1 MEQYLKESLI
11 EIAKTSLEGF
21 LLIKEKV
28 KYNDLSTLIVLE
40 DINIGISRI
49 KDILNSNNSNNSYN
63 NAILYCENILY
74 SINKINSNSANTL
87 QILKFELIPF
97 NKELIATLEFV
108 FNIFECPENWVNYQ
122 KTRDLSLE
130 QYLRNRNSNK
140 QYKYDVSIVLTAYN
154 KLEYTKLAVESIY
167 QYTDFNKFKIE
178 FLLINNGSDDG
189 TEEYFASLSNV
200 KVVNLKYNIPGN
212 DVAKHLT
219 EGKYV
224 VGFSN
229 DVLAS
234 KLWLEKL
241 VDCIESDPKIFWVVP
256 TCNSDAISNE
266 QGVNT
271 GYVNDKNN
279 LFEIT
284 TYANEYN
291 LENDKLWE
299 ERSILM
305 PFISIHRPELVR
317 ALGGIDKLYNKV
329 EFVDDDL
336 STSIRRV
343 GLKQI
348 LAKDTFMHHFG
359 SVTLRD
365 ARKNKSL
372 ENMRE
377 VYYKKWGVDA
387 WDSRGYVHNIETMI
401 DCPNIGKLSLLFIEP
416 KFGGN
421 TLMIKNHFKKQN
433 IKINDMTAIVCDERY
448 LPDAKYMYDQ
458 VIFSDNLN
466 KTIKMQKQKYNLITF
481 GVFIH
486 ELYVPDTI
494 KFLESLY
501 DILEEKGQVIF
512 VVNNYRNTKS
522 ILNLLQNNIDNLC
535 EYNNVKFTG
544 INFEALKKRLNNSE
558 KLQNYKVHSLVS
570 FNPCT
575 EALLS
580 IDDNYENLPDDNKKN
595 LITEFS
601 IECYIVAIYKKGL

>member
-1 MEQYLKESLI
+1 MGNES
-11 EIAKTSLEGF
+11 
-21 LLIKEKV
+21 
-28 KYNDLSTLIVLE
+28 
-40 DINIGISRI
+40 
-49 KDILNSNNSNNSYN
+49 
-63 NAILYCENILY
+63 
-74 SINKINSNSANTL
+74 
-87 QILKFELIPF
+87 
-97 NKELIATLEFV
+97 
-108 FNIFECPENWVNYQ
+108 
-122 KTRDLSLE
+122 
-130 QYLRNRNSNK
+130 
-140 QYKYDVSIVLTAYN
+140 YKHI
-154 KLEYTKLAVESIY
+154 I
-167 QYTDFNKFKIE
+167 
-178 FLLINNGSDDG
+178 
-189 TEEYFASLSNV
+189 
-200 KVVNLKYNIPGN
+200 
-212 DVAKHLT
+212 
-219 EGKYV
+219 EGKYF

-229 DVLAS
+229 DVVATPR
-234 KLWLEKL
+234 WLENLIK
-241 VDCIESDPKIFWVVP
+241 CIESDEKIFWVVP
-256 TCNSDAISNE
+256 TCNEDGISNA
-266 QGVNT
+266 QGVKIDYENSLNSI
-271 GYVNDKNN
+271 GKIYDFGDK
-279 LFEIT
+279 
-284 TYANEYN
+284 YN
-291 LENDKLWE
+291 FSNRLLWE
-299 ERSILM
+299 ERNILM
-305 PFISIHRPELVR
+305 PFIWLGRSKIFEYFDLV
-317 ALGGIDKLYNKV
+317 DKSYLQH

-336 STSIRRV
+336 STSLRRL

-359 SVTLRD
+359 SITLRD
-365 ARKNKSL
+365 ERKNGSL

-466 KTIKMQKQKYNLITF
+466 KTLKLQKQKYNLITF

-486 ELYVPDTI
+486 ELYVSDTI

-558 KLQNYKVHSLVS
+558 KLQNYKIHSLLS
-570 FNPCT
+570 FNPYT

-580 IDDNYENLPDDNKKN
+580 IDDNYENLPEDNKKN
-595 LITEFS
+595 LTTEFS
-601 IECYIVAIYKKGL
+601 IECYIVAIYKK

>member
-1 MEQYLKESLI
+1 MNNLIIEIMDTCDEAIKYIDSLI
-11 EIAKTSLEGF
+11 KKNNITEAIEILVTLRELIYKVLNHLKANNIITNYSEKYCNNIIYSIDKIILQSKNIKRYFYFEVSP
-21 LLIKEKV
+21 LIKELK
-28 KYNDLSTLIVLE
+28 K
-40 DINIGISRI
+40 
-49 KDILNSNNSNNSYN
+49 
-63 NAILYCENILY
+63 
-74 SINKINSNSANTL
+74 SIN
-87 QILKFELIPF
+87 FELNII
-97 NKELIATLEFV
+97 NNNELL
-108 FNIFECPENWVNYQ
+108 NIYSQ
-122 KTRDLSLE
+122 KREDGIKAYAISKD
-130 QYLRNRNSNK
+130 NREYI
-140 QYKYDVSIVLTAYN
+140 YKVSIIVTAYN
-154 KLEYTKLAVESIY
+154 KLEYTKKAIDSIY
-167 QYTDFNKFKIE
+167 KNTDFKNGEIE
-178 FLLINNGSDDG
+178 LITINNGSNDE
-189 TEEYFASLSNV
+189 TESYFESLPNT
-200 KVVNLKYNIPGN
+200 KKINLKYNILGN
-212 DVAKHLT
+212 ESYKHII
-219 EGKYV
+219 EGKYF

-229 DVLAS
+229 DVVATPR
-234 KLWLEKL
+234 WLENLIK
-241 VDCIESDPKIFWVVP
+241 CIESDEKIFWVVP
-256 TCNSDAISNE
+256 TCNEDGISNA
-266 QGVNT
+266 QGVKIDYENSLNSIEKIYEF
-271 GYVNDKNN
+271 GDK
-279 LFEIT
+279 
-284 TYANEYN
+284 YN
-291 LENDKLWE
+291 FSNRLLWE
-299 ERSILM
+299 ERNILM
-305 PFISIHRPELVR
+305 PFIWLGRSKIFEYFDLV
-317 ALGGIDKLYNKV
+317 DKSYLQH

-336 STSIRRV
+336 STSLRRL

-359 SVTLRD
+359 SITLRD
-365 ARKNKSL
+365 ERKNGSL

-387 WDSRGYVHNIETMI
+387 WDSRGYAHNIETMI

-466 KTIKMQKQKYNLITF
+466 KTLKLQKQKYNLITF

-486 ELYVPDTI
+486 ELYISDTI

-558 KLQNYKVHSLVS
+558 KLQNYKIHSLLS
-570 FNPCT
+570 FNPYT

-580 IDDNYENLPDDNKKN
+580 IDDNYENLPEDNKKN
-595 LITEFS
+595 LTTEFS
-601 IECYIVAIYKKGL
+601 IECYIVAIYKK

>member
-1 MEQYLKESLI
+1 MPSLY
-11 EIAKTSLEGF
+11 T
-21 LLIKEKV
+21 LL
-28 KYNDLSTLIVLE
+28 
-40 DINIGISRI
+40 
-49 KDILNSNNSNNSYN
+49 
-63 NAILYCENILY
+63 
-74 SINKINSNSANTL
+74 
-87 QILKFELIPF
+87 
-97 NKELIATLEFV
+97 LIAT
-108 FNIFECPENWVNYQ
+108 
-122 KTRDLSLE
+122 SL
-130 QYLRNRNSNK
+130 NSIGK
-140 QYKYDVSIVLTAYN
+140 IYDFG
-154 KLEYTKLAVESIY
+154 
-167 QYTDFNKFKIE
+167 D
-178 FLLINNGSDDG
+178 
-189 TEEYFASLSNV
+189 
-200 KVVNLKYNIPGN
+200 KYN
-212 DVAKHLT
+212 
-219 EGKYV
+219 
-224 VGFSN
+224 FSN
-229 DVLAS
+229 SL
-234 KLWLEKL
+234 
-241 VDCIESDPKIFWVVP
+241 
-256 TCNSDAISNE
+256 
-266 QGVNT
+266 
-271 GYVNDKNN
+271 
-279 LFEIT
+279 
-284 TYANEYN
+284 
-291 LENDKLWE
+291 LWE
-299 ERSILM
+299 ERNILM
-305 PFISIHRPELVR
+305 PFIWLGRSRIFEYFDLV
-317 ALGGIDKLYNKV
+317 DKSYLQH

-336 STSIRRV
+336 STSLRRL

-359 SVTLRD
+359 SVTLKD
-365 ARKNKSL
+365 ERKNGSL

-466 KTIKMQKQKYNLITF
+466 KTLKLQKQKYNLITF

-486 ELYVPDTI
+486 ELYVSDTI

-558 KLQNYKVHSLVS
+558 KLQNYKIHSLLS
-570 FNPCT
+570 FNPYT

-580 IDDNYENLPDDNKKN
+580 IDDNYENLPEDNKKN
-595 LITEFS
+595 LTTEFS
-601 IECYIVAIYKKGL
+601 IECYIVAIYKK